1 MRPCFKPLL
10 ALFGVICG
18 LNAEAQ
24 TTPPVAQ
31 PRSCGDDMVE
41 IRLVVSRNSAREFAP
56 GRDPAALP
64 QAVLRLPRHGIH
76 ITTDDEGT
84 YWITKLC
91 DQTVFTAFLVSTL
104 EVDRMAAR
112 LGIPHADLNA
122 WQQIV
127 LRLDFPARPPPVDD
141 SADRA
146 GFAARGAW
154 VIDQPPQPPK
164 NDHGSANFCLVPP
177 APPGQCYVSSS
188 SGMTYISGGLRV
200 LSRAFN
206 TASLSESGG
215 RRRVTVTDLDRHFA
229 FLRALVDAAVV
240 HKPNAHP

>member
-1 MRPCFKPLL
+1 
-10 ALFGVICG
+10 
-18 LNAEAQ
+18 
-24 TTPPVAQ
+24 
-31 PRSCGDDMVE
+31 MVE

-91 DQTVFTAFLVSTL
+91 DQTTFTAFLVRTL

-112 LGIPHADLNA
+112 LGIPYADLNA
-122 WQQIV
+122 GQQIV

-154 VIDQPPQPPK
+154 VINQPPQPPK
-164 NDHGSANFCLVPP
+164 NDHGSADFCLVPP
-177 APPGQCYVSSS
+177 APPGQCYASWSSAMS
-188 SGMTYISGGLRV
+188 YISGGLRV
-200 LSRAFN
+200 QSRAFN
-206 TASLSESGG
+206 TASISESAG
-215 RRRVTVTDLDRHFA
+215 RSRVNVTDLDRHFA
-229 FLRALVDAAVV
+229 FLRALVNAAVV
-240 HKPNAHP
+240 QMPASESK